1 MLLYYGTLAIKTEKD
16 WGEGCATEYES
27 LIKMN
32 CVWRVKLVNTVVLSL
47 ACDIT
52 W

>member
-1 MLLYYGTLAIKTEKD
+1 MYYGTLAIKTEKD

-32 CVWRVKLVNTVVLSL
+32 YFWRVKLVNRVVLSL
-47 ACDIT
+47 ACDINY
-52 W
+52 